1 MRATTAK
8 ILAGVVAG
16 GLALAACGGDDGTGA
31 STPPAADDATLVVTG
46 LDALDFDA
54 DAYGAP
60 AGTIE
65 IEYRLVGVIEHSLVV
80 EGREDDLRLVASS
93 GGTDRGS
100 IDLEAGDYVIYCDI
114 AGHREAGMEATLA
127 VG

>member
-1 MRATTAK
+1 MGVVTAK
-8 ILAGVVAG
+8 ILAALAG
-16 GLALAACGGDDGTGA
+16 GVLLVACGGDDGTG
-31 STPPAADDATLVVTG
+31 TTETPAAEGETLVVTG

-54 DAYGAP
+54 DAYTAS

-80 EGREDDLRLVASS
+80 EGREADMRLVASS

-100 IDLEAGDYVIYCDI
+100 IDLEPGEYVLYCDI

-127 VG
+127 VS